1 MLRGVTETSRPFA
14 VWSLNIQHST
24 LNIQHSD
31 SDDEDRPYDVAVIG
45 AGAAGLMAAIF
56 AARSGARTIALDGAK
71 KIGAKILISGG
82 GRCNVTHD
90 VVAASDFNGN
100 RNAIAKVLRTF
111 DVPETIAFFESLH
124 VELKREETGKL
135 FPATDHART
144 VLDALID
151 AAAAA
156 GATIR
161 SGCRVEGLKAFDG
174 NAAAEAPARRV
185 RAPTRRPSARFLL
198 RTEQGSIPAQRVIL
212 ATGGRSV
219 PKTGSDGFG
228 YDLARALGHS
238 VEEAFPAL
246 VPLIVPA
253 EHWLTALR
261 GASVDAV
268 LSVRSGSGRVLRRER
283 GSMLF
288 THFGLSGPVVL
299 DISRH
304 WITARR
310 DGLDSVTVQ
319 LVANLLP
326 DETFESLE
334 THLLEEGRRNPRATI
349 ASSFR
354 GRLVDR
360 VAAAVVR
367 SVDLDEATP
376 LVKLTKEERRRLVRG
391 VVELPLP
398 VVRDR
403 GFEYAEVTAGGVPLT
418 EVEVRTME
426 SRLCA
431 GVYLC
436 GEILDVDGKIG
447 GFNFQWA
454 WASGRLA
461 GMSAAAVEASR
472 E

>member
-1 MLRGVTETSRPFA
+1 M
-14 VWSLNIQHST
+14 
-24 LNIQHSD
+24 
-31 SDDEDRPYDVAVIG
+31 AVIG

-56 AARSGARTIALDGAK
+56 AARSGARAIALDGATR
-71 KIGAKILISGG
+71 IGAKILISGG

-90 VVAASDFNGN
+90 VVTPSDFNGN

-124 VELKREETGKL
+124 VELKREGTGKL
-135 FPATDHART
+135 FPATDRART
-144 VLDALID
+144 VLDALIG
-151 AAAAA
+151 AAVAA
-156 GATIR
+156 GAAIR
-161 SGCRVEGLKAFDG
+161 TGCRVEGLKV
-174 NAAAEAPARRV
+174 NAADSPSPGGRGWHAANEVRRV
-185 RAPTRRPSARFLL
+185 PGEGRASRKKRPAARFLV
-198 RTEQGSIPAQRVIL
+198 RTEQGSIPARRVIL

-228 YDLARALGHS
+228 YDLARAHGHS
-238 VEEAFPAL
+238 VEEPFPAL

-261 GASVDAV
+261 GASVDAA
-268 LSVRSGSGRVLRRER
+268 LSVRSGNGRVLHRER

-310 DGLDSVTVQ
+310 EGPDGATVQ

-326 DETFESLE
+326 DETFESIE
-334 THLLEEGRRNPRATI
+334 SHLLEEGRRNPRATI

-354 GRLVDR
+354 GRIADR

-367 SVDLDEATP
+367 SVNLDETTA
-376 LVKLTKEERRRLVRG
+376 LVKLTKEDRRSLVRA

-418 EVEVRTME
+418 EVDVRTME
-426 SRLCA
+426 SRLCP

-436 GEILDVDGKIG
+436 GEILDVDGRIG

-461 GMSAAAVEASR
+461 GMSAAAPVMLSEVVGRA
-472 E
+472 